1 MPDIIQQLE
10 EGKKIQEEN
19 GIDTDSLRTKISS
32 EEEKDKEKTKS
43 KRGRKKK
50 EEKDKEQKNK
60 QQQKDE
66 SVPEDPF
73 AQAEKIINESEKKDS
88 DTNQQSNKE
97 QKPEKYPGFD
107 FNNFYEKGQKIFYIR
122 VIEKLGIKEFL
133 ELKIRTIYPKMMVAC
148 EPKKATHCIGPETQ
162 DMIFTD
168 RYSAVE
174 AYNSI
179 KIKSYKDVNVK
190 DELGDT
196 EVEDMED

>member
-32 EEEKDKEKTKS
+32 EEEKDKKETKS

-50 EEKDKEQKNK
+50 ENKEQKDG
-60 QQQKDE
+60 QQQNDKLI
-66 SVPEDPF
+66 PEDPF
-73 AQAEKIINESEKKDS
+73 AQAEKIINESEKKDF
-88 DTNQQSNKE
+88 DTNQQNDKE

-133 ELKIRTIYPKMMVAC
+133 ELKIRTIYPKTIVAC
-148 EPKKATHCIGPETQ
+148 EPKKATHCIGPESQ

-174 AYNSI
+174 VYNSI

-196 EVEDMED
+196 EIEDMED

>member
-43 KRGRKKK
+43 KRGMKKK

-73 AQAEKIINESEKKDS
+73 AQAEKIINESEEKDS

-148 EPKKATHCIGPETQ
+148 EEKKATQCIGPDTK

-168 RYSAVE
+168 RFTALEVF
-174 AYNSI
+174 NSI
-179 KIKSYKDVNVK
+179 KVKSYKDVNIK

-196 EVEDMED
+196 EVKDMED

>member
-1 MPDIIQQLE
+1 
-10 EGKKIQEEN
+10 
-19 GIDTDSLRTKISS
+19 
-32 EEEKDKEKTKS
+32 
-43 KRGRKKK
+43 
-50 EEKDKEQKNK
+50 
-60 QQQKDE
+60 
-66 SVPEDPF
+66 
-73 AQAEKIINESEKKDS
+73 
-88 DTNQQSNKE
+88 
-97 QKPEKYPGFD
+97 
-107 FNNFYEKGQKIFYIR
+107 
-122 VIEKLGIKEFL
+122 
-133 ELKIRTIYPKMMVAC
+133 MMVAC

>member
-1 MPDIIQQLE
+1 MPDIMQQLE

-19 GIDTDSLRTKISS
+19 GIDINSLRTKINS
-32 EEEKDKEKTKS
+32 EEEKDKTEKQKS

-50 EEKDKEQKNK
+50 EQLKDNK
-60 QQQKDE
+60 HQDNE
-66 SVPEDPF
+66 SIPEDPF
-73 AQAEKIINESEKKDS
+73 VQAEKIMNESEEKDS
-88 DTNQQSNKE
+88 DSKKQEDNKE
-97 QKPEKYPGFD
+97 KKPEKYPGFD
-107 FNNFYEKGQKIFYIR
+107 FNNYYEKGQKIFYIR
-122 VIEKLGIKEFL
+122 LIEKLGIKEFL
-133 ELKIRTIYPKMMVAC
+133 ELKIRTIYPKMIIAC
-148 EPKKATHCIGPETQ
+148 EEKKSTHCIGPDTQ

-174 AYNSI
+174 AYNNI